1 LPLIDGWE
9 LFLIRKTEQ
18 KGGVFLKF
26 YIIKRLLSVIPI
38 LFIVSIMVFL
48 IIHLTPGDP
57 AAAMLG
63 DTATSEQMEELR
75 NELGLNA
82 PIHQQYF
89 NWIISALQ
97 GDLGYSFFMN
107 QSVNQAIYSHLGPT
121 LTLSILAQIMAI
133 VIGIPFGIIA
143 ATRKGTLTD
152 QSFMGLSLM
161 GISVPSFLL
170 ALFLILIFAVQLK
183 WLPVAGYVPLSEG
196 LGTHFKYLI
205 MPAIALGSMQVA
217 LTARMTRNSMLEI
230 LNKDFIKTA
239 RSKGVK
245 ERRVVYRHA
254 LRNAF
259 LPILTIIG
267 QSFGVLVAGAAVT
280 ETIFNIPGIGQLVIN
295 SIERRDLS
303 VIQGIVLFVAVVYVF
318 INLVVDLLYGVI
330 DPRVRLNQK

>member
-1 LPLIDGWE
+1 
-9 LFLIRKTEQ
+9 
-18 KGGVFLKF
+18 LKV
-26 YIIKRLLSVIPI
+26 YVLKRILSLIPI

-63 DTATSEQMEELR
+63 DTATSEQLEELR
-75 NELGLNA
+75 NELGLNV
-82 PIHQQYF
+82 PIYQQYV
-89 NWIISALQ
+89 NWITGAFQ
-97 GDLGYSFFMN
+97 GDLGYSYFMR
-107 QSVNQAIYSHLGPT
+107 QPVTAAIMSHLGPT
-121 LTLSILAQIMAI
+121 VTLSILAEILAI
-133 VIGIPFGIIA
+133 LIGIPFGIIA
-143 ATRKGTLTD
+143 ANRKGSLTD
-152 QSFMGLSLM
+152 QSFMGMSLL

-170 ALFLILIFAVQLK
+170 ALFLILLFAVQLQ

-196 LGTHFKYLI
+196 LGNHLKYLI
-205 MPAIALGSMQVA
+205 MPAISLGSMQVA
-217 LTARMTRNSMLEI
+217 LTARMTRTSMLEI
-230 LNKDFIKTA
+230 LNTDFIKTA

-295 SIERRDLS
+295 SIERRDFA
-303 VIQGIVLFVAVVYVF
+303 VIQGIVLFVALVYVF